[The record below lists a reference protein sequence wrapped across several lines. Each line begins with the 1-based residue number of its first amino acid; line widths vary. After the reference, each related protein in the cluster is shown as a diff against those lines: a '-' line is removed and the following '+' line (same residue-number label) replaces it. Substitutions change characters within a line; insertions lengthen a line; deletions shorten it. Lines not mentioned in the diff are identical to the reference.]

1 MLAGTSRGEAMA
13 KQYCNAKQALTTKPL
28 LTCALLCLVSV
39 AVLTP
44 SATAEL
50 VPPVSATT
58 IKCYGCDDN
67 ANMLSIQASIDPI
80 IDPNI
85 FSAGLEQ

>member
-1 MLAGTSRGEAMA
+1 MA
-13 KQYCNAKQALTTKPL
+13 QQYCNIEQALTHKLIPTL
-28 LTCALLCLVSV
+28 AVLCLVSV
-39 AVLTP
+39 AVLTL

-50 VPPVSATT
+50 VPTVSATT